1 MSGMRVGRE
10 EVVFVVAVFGFAG
23 MTVAAIFWQRE
34 PSALLLGAV
43 LAVLGYPVF
52 LKSDR
57 KE

>member
-1 MSGMRVGRE
+1 MRVGRE
-10 EVVFVVAVFGFAG
+10 EVVFVIAVFGFAG